1 MQHFNENV
9 FVRDNCENVHGESSV
24 VRVEKVADRVED
36 VVRELEFVFLTVVD
50 SKFHTFG
57 AAALRCLKRNEQCAC
72 EAQLDYHHHHHEV
85 YFRQNVHRNNKED
98 RKEPTHTHTHTQY
111 SICE

>member
-9 FVRDNCENVHGESSV
+9 FVRDNCENVHGESS
-24 VRVEKVADRVED
+24 